1 MAVKTFSPGLAQGL
15 AKQGPGK
22 SAVVKAGAS
31 SVVPPAK
38 ALSVTPAHTKIAS
51 APAHKPDEPAKAAKP
66 NPAPAPVT
74 ANASAP
80 VPTKSAAPVPAK
92 TAAPLPTKTA
102 SPVPTK
108 PAAPVPT
115 KSAAPVPTKAENV
128 TSKSASEPNKAAP
141 PVRARET
148 KPASPASAAATL
160 ASTTTQT
167 KATPAAPAA
176 TTGEISLITKPATT
190 TINNPGH
197 NPGVSAPSVKTDA
210 IMKNAEH
217 FVAFSQANVEALMKS
232 SQIWTAGLQGLS
244 KQMAANAQLA
254 LDETVSTL
262 KAMTAVKSVKEAID
276 LQTNL
281 ARVAVEK
288 AVAGTTQITDASMKL
303 AEETIAPITERFQ
316 AAAQSFSVAA

>member
-1 MAVKTFSPGLAQGL
+1 MAVKTFSPGLAQGP

-51 APAHKPDEPAKAAKP
+51 APAHKPVEPATAAKP

-74 ANASAP
+74 ANAA
-80 VPTKSAAPVPAK
+80 VPLPAK
-92 TAAPLPTKTA
+92 TA
-102 SPVPTK
+102 S
-108 PAAPVPT
+108 PVPT

-232 SQIWTAGLQGLS
+232 SQIWTTGLQGLS

>member
-1 MAVKTFSPGLAQGL
+1 MAVKTFSPGLAQGP

-66 NPAPAPVT
+66 NPAPAPVR
-74 ANASAP
+74 ANATVPVPAKTASP
-80 VPTKSAAPVPAK
+80 VPTKSAAPVPM
-92 TAAPLPTKTA
+92 
-102 SPVPTK
+102 
-108 PAAPVPT
+108 
-115 KSAAPVPTKAENV
+115 KSAAPVPMKSAAPVPMKSENV

-148 KPASPASAAATL
+148 KPASPAPAAATL

-176 TTGEISLITKPATT
+176 TTGEISLITKPATK

>member
-1 MAVKTFSPGLAQGL
+1 MAVKTFSPGLAQGP

-66 NPAPAPVT
+66 NPAPAPVR
-74 ANASAP
+74 ANATVPVPAKTASP
-80 VPTKSAAPVPAK
+80 VPTKSAAPVPMK
-92 TAAPLPTKTA
+92 
-102 SPVPTK
+102 S
-108 PAAPVPT
+108 AAPVPT

-128 TSKSASEPNKAAP
+128 TSKSASEPNKAAQ
-141 PVRARET
+141 PVRSRET

-176 TTGEISLITKPATT
+176 TTGEISLITKPATK